1 MKKIK
6 LFASIL
12 GIFFTISALGVNASN
27 GSQLY
32 TGITLPALKKE
43 VRKGPEIK
51 QTTQIQ
57 RYYNY
62 STLNSCTN
70 NNNDINVRVESNTKK
85 SDKVKISVGDNK
97 SLTDTNGDTTGLKAY
112 NILISNAVFSPCEAY
127 HNGIWY
133 YN

>member
-6 LFASIL
+6 LFAFIL
-12 GIFFTISALGVNASN
+12 GIFLTISALGVNASN

-70 NNNDINVRVESNTKK
+70 NNNDINVRVESKT
-85 SDKVKISVGDNK
+85 K
-97 SLTDTNGDTTGLKAY
+97 SLIKSKYQLVTTKAWQ
-112 NILISNAVFSPCEAY
+112 IRMEIQRV
-127 HNGIWY
+127 
-133 YN
+133 